1 MLKRILLFTGALA
14 LLVYCS
20 FDDYDQD
27 YNARLTRLETLMNLV
42 LQRLGI
48 DPNGSPGGPSE
59 QIKTLIMNGK
69 KIEAIKVYRQQT
81 GYSLKQAKD
90 YIDALERQ
98 MRGY

>member
-1 MLKRILLFTGALA
+1 MLKRTLLFTGALA

-20 FDDYDQD
+20 FDDSDQD

-48 DPNGSPGGPSE
+48 DPNDSPGGLSE
-59 QIKTLIMNGK
+59 QIKTLIMRGK
-69 KIEAIKVYRQQT
+69 KIAAIKLYREQT
-81 GYSLKQAKD
+81 GYGLKQAKD

-98 MRGY
+98 MRG